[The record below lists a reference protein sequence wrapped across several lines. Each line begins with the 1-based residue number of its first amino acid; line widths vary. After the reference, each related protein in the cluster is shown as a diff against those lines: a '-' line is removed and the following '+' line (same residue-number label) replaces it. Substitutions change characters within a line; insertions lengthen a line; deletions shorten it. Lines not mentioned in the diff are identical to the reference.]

1 MAVSPQ
7 VFMIS
12 SILEGIG
19 VAGES
24 MCEIILNETFE
35 AERISSCI
43 EHLT

>member
-12 SILEGIG
+12 SILAGIG

-24 MCEIILNETFE
+24 IRAIILNETFE